1 MARWKET
8 KGVRRDPAMTKH
20 KKRPV
25 TWSLAKYKCK
35 VGEDT
40 IRKAKE
46 LGMSPRALI
55 SSNASRRDEPWK
67 AAVADWV
74 DSLYEK
80 RFSKKP

>member
-1 MARWKET
+1 
-8 KGVRRDPAMTKH
+8 MTKRR
-20 KKRPV
+20 KRPV

-67 AAVADWV
+67 AAVADWI

-80 RFSKKP
+80 RFGKKP